1 MRQQPFVIT
10 TNHLN
15 VNWKKKHCEQKM
27 KINEQSFEDNK
38 FLHFFPWCVR
48 KVCMCV
54 CALKYVQMEKCVR
67 FLVGLS
73 LKMERNIMN

>member
-1 MRQQPFVIT
+1 
-10 TNHLN
+10 
-15 VNWKKKHCEQKM
+15 M

-54 CALKYVQMEKCVR
+54 CALKYVQMEKCVW

-73 LKMERNIMN
+73 LKMERNNMN